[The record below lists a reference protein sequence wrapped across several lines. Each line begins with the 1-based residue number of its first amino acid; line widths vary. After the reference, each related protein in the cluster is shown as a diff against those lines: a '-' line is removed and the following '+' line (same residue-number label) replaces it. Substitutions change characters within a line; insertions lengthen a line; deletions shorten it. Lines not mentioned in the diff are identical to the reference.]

1 MAILL
6 PLLPGCFLL
15 AGGKKYCLA
24 VCIFEPMLTN
34 DEPVYEEQENAP
46 DPWSLSQVGEKVRR
60 LREIKGMKQ
69 ESVAQELGMT
79 TNGYGKIERGESS
92 ITLERLEQIARVL
105 EMSPLDILR
114 FDEKTVYHIQNMNSS
129 APQGVVNN
137 YAATE
142 KERALMLEQIKMLNE
157 LIANQAQVIESIA
170 RRKT

>member
-1 MAILL
+1 M
-6 PLLPGCFLL
+6 
-15 AGGKKYCLA
+15 
-24 VCIFEPMLTN
+24 
-34 DEPVYEEQENAP
+34 
-46 DPWSLSQVGEKVRR
+46 RR

-137 YAATE
+137 YVATE

>member
-1 MAILL
+1 M
-6 PLLPGCFLL
+6 
-15 AGGKKYCLA
+15 GGYCLRG
-24 VCIFEPMLTN
+24 CIFEPMLMN
-34 DEPVYEEQENAP
+34 EEPEHEDEQPVS
-46 DPWSLSQVGEKVRR
+46 DPWSLAQVGEKVRR
-60 LREIKGMKQ
+60 LREIKGMRQ

-137 YAATE
+137 YTATA
-142 KERALMLEQIKMLNE
+142 KERELMLEQIKMLNE
-157 LIANQAQVIESIA
+157 LIANQAKVIESIA
-170 RRKT
+170 RRNT

>member
-1 MAILL
+1 MD
-6 PLLPGCFLL
+6 
-15 AGGKKYCLA
+15 KYEDS
-24 VCIFEPMLTN
+24 VHE
-34 DEPVYEEQENAP
+34 DEPSAA

-79 TNGYGKIERGESS
+79 PNGYGKIERGESS

-142 KERALMLEQIKMLNE
+142 KERAWMLEQIKMLNE

-170 RRKT
+170 RRKS

>member
-1 MAILL
+1 MLMNE
-6 PLLPGCFLL
+6 
-15 AGGKKYCLA
+15 
-24 VCIFEPMLTN
+24 EPEHE
-34 DEPVYEEQENAP
+34 DEQPVS
-46 DPWSLSQVGEKVRR
+46 DPWSLAQVGEKVRR
-60 LREIKGMKQ
+60 LREIKGMRQ

-137 YAATE
+137 YTATA
-142 KERALMLEQIKMLNE
+142 KERELMLEQIKMLNE
-157 LIANQAQVIESIA
+157 LIANQAKVIESIA
-170 RRKT
+170 RRNT